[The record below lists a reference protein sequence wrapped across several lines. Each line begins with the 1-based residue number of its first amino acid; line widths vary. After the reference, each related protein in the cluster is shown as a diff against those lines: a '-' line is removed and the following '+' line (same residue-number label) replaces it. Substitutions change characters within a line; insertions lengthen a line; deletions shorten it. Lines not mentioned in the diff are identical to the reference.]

1 MSGTCHQVDVTHTHH
16 VMTFDGKTQPLNVML
31 EAHQHPL
38 YCHVVYRLVWERG
51 CGCVSKKFEFF
62 FLLKFNMVC
71 MFWIVLMCWCQKWF
85 FKKMKKHHWHVFWHE
100 KLFEKH
106 PQPHCQTR
114 SMCVAKLRLR
124 FNSLFSFPFFFSLF
138 SPCQNM
144 DVFYHLF
151 CIFNLVLM
159 FDHYMLCFFFFN
171 FFLIEFFF
179 FNFILSFSLIW
190 FLCQTWYSFFWF
202 LCAFTN

>member
-124 FNSLFSFPFFFSLF
+124 FNSLFSFPFFFFSLF
-138 SPCQNM
+138 SLPKYGCILSFILYIQFSF
-144 DVFYHLF
+144 DVWSLHAL
-151 CIFNLVLM
+151 
-159 FDHYMLCFFFFN
+159 FFFF
-171 FFLIEFFF
+171 
-179 FNFILSFSLIW
+179 
-190 FLCQTWYSFFWF
+190 
-202 LCAFTN
+202 